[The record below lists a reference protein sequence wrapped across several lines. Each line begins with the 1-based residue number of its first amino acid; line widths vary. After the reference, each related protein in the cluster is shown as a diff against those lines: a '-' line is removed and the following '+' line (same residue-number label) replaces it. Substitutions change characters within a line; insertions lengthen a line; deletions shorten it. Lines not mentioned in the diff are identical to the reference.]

1 MKGKRSISFLITGM
15 IALTNILGSASTVF
29 AKESMNYEITTSDYE
44 TKDLVQHVNPL
55 IGTNNFKGDSEW
67 SGTAPFVSAPF
78 GMTNFTPQTRENRIG
93 DISYEYKD
101 TKFM

>member
-44 TKDLVQHVNPL
+44 TKVVINKREMLDCIDRATLL
-55 IGTNNFKGDSEW
+55 IKEGDKKPIII
-67 SGTAPFVSAPF
+67 TIIKYIK
-78 GMTNFTPQTRENRIG
+78 NY
-93 DISYEYKD
+93 IS
-101 TKFM
+101 